1 MSIVM
6 VGPFP
11 GPFDRTHYSDSSGEH
26 PTGRQQPCPPMA
38 RAPALRQPGPY
49 LGVLQEQEPAGT
61 PGTPHDGVA
70 YSAVMQTDAG
80 APPPAYIPTCQ
91 EPQPETP
98 PEPPGPYRAAPSAK
112 SKCYALLRRLA
123 AVALVLALAAVVAG
137 AVSRDV
143 RGGGGGVR
151 SDTAPLKAG
160 NAAVKSANATGRK
173 SAACPCSESS
183 TTHAT
188 PATVRGAGGHG
199 TPTAPGAAR
208 HHRHRGGTS
217 HGRKAGGRSSPLS
230 SSPSSSSSSTSSSPG
245 ATTEAPWQATEEAER
260 EVPREPALR
269 DVGDLTPSWQRTVPT
284 TSEPTRTSEGAAVAA
299 ATSTSQAA
307 AREASSLTGV
317 PAGEATGGDDRGRQS
332 GLDSAPTASP
342 GAAVS
347 LASSAAEATAEVG
360 SVPVAKTT
368 ASTDL
373 PEVINEAD
381 ARTDVEEV

>member
-26 PTGRQQPCPPMA
+26 TTDREQSRPPKA

-49 LGVLQEQEPAGT
+49 LRMLQEQEPAGT

-70 YSAVMQTDAG
+70 YSAVMQTDTG
-80 APPPAYIPTCQ
+80 APPPAYIPTWQ

-98 PEPPGPYRAAPSAK
+98 PEPPRPDRAAPSAK

-123 AVALVLALAAVVAG
+123 VVALVLAVAAVVAG
-137 AVSRDV
+137 AVSRGV
-143 RGGGGGVR
+143 RGGGAR
-151 SDTAPLKAG
+151 TDTEPIKAR

-183 TTHAT
+183 TTHTT
-188 PATVRGAGGHG
+188 PATVEGPGGHG
-199 TPTAPGAAR
+199 TPTGPGAAR
-208 HHRHRGGTS
+208 HRRHRGGTS
-217 HGRKAGGRSSPLS
+217 HGRKTGRSSLLS
-230 SSPSSSSSSTSSSPG
+230 SSPSSSSSSTSSSPD
-245 ATTEAPWQATEEAER
+245 ATTEAPWQTAEAAER

-269 DVGDLTPSWQRTVPT
+269 DVGDLTPSGQRTVPT
-284 TSEPTRTSEGAAVAA
+284 ISEPTRTSEGAAVTA

-307 AREASSLTGV
+307 AGEASSLTGA
-317 PAGEATGGDDRGRQS
+317 PAGEATGRDDRGRQS
-332 GLDSAPTASP
+332 GLESAPTASTVS
-342 GAAVS
+342 AVS

-381 ARTDVEEV
+381 ARTDEQEV

>member
-26 PTGRQQPCPPMA
+26 PTGQSCPPEA

-49 LGVLQEQEPAGT
+49 LGMLHEQEPSGT
-61 PGTPHDGVA
+61 PGTLHDGVA
-70 YSAVMQTDAG
+70 YSAVMQTDIG
-80 APPPAYIPTCQ
+80 APPPAYIPTWQ

-98 PEPPGPYRAAPSAK
+98 PEPPRPDRAAPSAK

-123 AVALVLALAAVVAG
+123 VAALVLAVAAVVAG
-137 AVSRDV
+137 AVSRGV
-143 RGGGGGVR
+143 RGGGGGGVR
-151 SDTAPLKAG
+151 TDTAPNKAG

-188 PATVRGAGGHG
+188 PASAEGPRGHRP
-199 TPTAPGAAR
+199 PTAPGAAR

-217 HGRKAGGRSSPLS
+217 HGRKAGRSSPLS
-230 SSPSSSSSSTSSSPG
+230 SSSSPSSSSSTSSSPD
-245 ATTEAPWQATEEAER
+245 ATTEAPWQTTEAAER
-260 EVPREPALR
+260 EVPREAALR
-269 DVGDLTPSWQRTVPT
+269 DVGDLTPSGQRTVPT
-284 TSEPTRTSEGAAVAA
+284 TSEPTRTSEGAAVTA

-307 AREASSLTGV
+307 AGEASSLTGA
-317 PAGEATGGDDRGRQS
+317 PAGEATGRDDLGRQS
-332 GLDSAPTASP
+332 GLESALTASP
-342 GAAVS
+342 AAAVS
-347 LASSAAEATAEVG
+347 LASSAADATAEVG

-381 ARTDVEEV
+381 ARTDVQEV